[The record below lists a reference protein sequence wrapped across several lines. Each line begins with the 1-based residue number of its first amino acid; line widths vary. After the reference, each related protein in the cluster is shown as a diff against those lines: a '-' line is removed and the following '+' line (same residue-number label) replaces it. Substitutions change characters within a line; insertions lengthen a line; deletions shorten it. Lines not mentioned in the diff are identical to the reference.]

1 MKISTASGVDG
12 MLAPSE
18 TTKQPWSTSIW
29 ASSLLISFW
38 VALGKATSH
47 FTNQGRMPSKYS
59 HLNLSAYSW
68 IRPRRLF
75 LRSMMKAHLSPWI
88 PSLSRMVPL
97 LSDKVMTLP
106 PSWLTFS
113 MVYWATLP
121 EPDTA
126 QILPFRLS
134 PRVLS
139 ISSAK

>member
-1 MKISTASGVDG
+1 M
-12 MLAPSE
+12 
-18 TTKQPWSTSIW
+18 
-29 ASSLLISFW
+29 LISFW

-47 FTNQGRMPSKYS
+47 FTNHGRMPSKYS

-68 IRPRRLF
+68 MRPRRLF
-75 LRSMMKAHLSPWI
+75 LRSMRNSHFSPSM
-88 PSLSRMVPL
+88 PFLSRMVPL
-97 LSDKVMTLP
+97 LSETVTTLP
-106 PSWLTFS
+106 PSWLTFW

-134 PRVLS
+134 PRVFS